1 MDPTMLKEICRL
13 CEGFPTFSTHIRL
26 LSFVDPHVPDEG
38 RAIVKGFCTL
48 FALQGFHA
56 TVGLSVSEED
66 RVVGESLATF
76 IALIGLLAS
85 VKPHMLD

>member
-26 LSFVDPHVPDEG
+26 LSHVPDEG
-38 RAIVKGFCTL
+38 KAIVKGFCTL
-48 FALQGFHA
+48 FALQGFHT

-66 RVVGESLATF
+66 RVVGESLATL
-76 IALIGLLAS
+76 IALIGFLAS